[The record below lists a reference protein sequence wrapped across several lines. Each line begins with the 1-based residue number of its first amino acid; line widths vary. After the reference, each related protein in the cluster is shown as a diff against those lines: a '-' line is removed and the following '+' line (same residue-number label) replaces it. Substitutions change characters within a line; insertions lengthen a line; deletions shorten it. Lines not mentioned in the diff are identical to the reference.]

1 MLDHLH
7 LLQILP
13 DQYCRRNDVR
23 QGDRN
28 KKENA
33 KETSK
38 RQTQRRR
45 HTRWKLK
52 HNMKARM
59 FRPYWLIP
67 IMPRDCLNLAV
78 VTECPER
85 ERAHNKRE
93 IKAQQKATH
102 MSPKDSS
109 ILAYTY
115 HATRAVLIWRSL
127 AVVTECPKRELTTR
141 GKTKAQMPYTTK
153 KQYGSWRHRPRKSI

>member
-67 IMPRDCLNLAV
+67 IMPRDWLNLARSW
-78 VTECPER
+78 PSALRER
-85 ERAHNKRE
+85 ESSQQEGNKSTTE
-93 IKAQQKATH
+93 SHTHIAQRLQHTGLYLSCH
-102 MSPKDSS
+102 ESR
-109 ILAYTY
+109 LN
-115 HATRAVLIWRSL
+115 L